1 MSKVIAT
8 KRYLFTT
15 VIGNILGERRLIMD
29 ADVEDI
35 VQNKSESQAQT
46 LALRNLARQVD
57 QNPNV
62 PQTALPTIFTSAI
75 NEEDEEI

>member
-1 MSKVIAT
+1 MSKIVALR
-8 KRYLFTT
+8 RYLFTSA
-15 VIGNILGERRLIMD
+15 IGNILGERKLIVE

-46 LALRNLARQVD
+46 LAFRNLAKQVD

-62 PQTALPTIFTSAI
+62 PQAALPTVFLQAI
-75 NEEDEEI
+75 NEVDEEI